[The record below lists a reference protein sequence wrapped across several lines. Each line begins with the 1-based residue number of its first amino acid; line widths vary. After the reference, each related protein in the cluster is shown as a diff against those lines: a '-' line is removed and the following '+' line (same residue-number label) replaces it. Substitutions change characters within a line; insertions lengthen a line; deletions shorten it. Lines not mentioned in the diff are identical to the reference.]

1 MNAVSRVVSATA
13 LVVLVLVT
21 LAHGESLRPLEAT
34 PDRLTWV
41 RDPRGYEQA
50 LIVGDPE
57 KSGLYA
63 AHVRFPAGLRI
74 APHFHPDE
82 RIVTVLSGTVYF
94 GYGERFDETRMRALP
109 AGSVWTEPARQ
120 PHLAAESIVRLG
132 EVHLAVGNVREG
144 RNPVIAERR
153 IHHGAMAA
161 VHHLLVER
169 PPDPHGDRAVDL
181 APALHRVDQPA
192 DVRGVH
198 ALKDPIPSTCARS
211 SIAHSMAKVDCEDPY
226 PRKPPPGIMF
236 VYTAYPSALLLA
248 HRYMVSGLPR
258 AAASVSPPWPP

>member
-1 MNAVSRVVSATA
+1 VRLCILITSFLGRTHHYRGEYERAVGLATDNLAALPAYAKGSSLAGKRIGVVSAAA

-63 AHVRFPAGLRI
+63 AHIRFPAGLRI

-120 PHLAAESIVRLG
+120 PHFAWAKEG
-132 EVHLAVGNVREG
+132 EVVVQVIGIG
-144 RNPVIAERR
+144 PSGTTPV
-153 IHHGAMAA
+153 
-161 VHHLLVER
+161 
-169 PPDPHGDRAVDL
+169 
-181 APALHRVDQPA
+181 
-192 DVRGVH
+192 
-198 ALKDPIPSTCARS
+198 
-211 SIAHSMAKVDCEDPY
+211 
-226 PRKPPPGIMF
+226 PPGQ
-236 VYTAYPSALLLA
+236 
-248 HRYMVSGLPR
+248 
-258 AAASVSPPWPP
+258 